1 MKEDNIR
8 YFKCQ
13 FTQQIALCNFDV
25 FILASN
31 CTPSSGGWSKAL
43 LALLAPL
50 KVWHLTKFWDDR
62 G

>member
-31 CTPSSGGWSKAL
+31 CTPSSKAY
-43 LALLAPL
+43 
-50 KVWHLTKFWDDR
+50 KTIKTSGTVYGDD
-62 G
+62 